1 MRTKTSWLC
10 SCFTS
15 FSQLI
20 FAFYYGVKHREAMN
34 HIYLKN
40 HDLTKE
46 ARSFFMDY
54 LKLQATLSTAAIL
67 VCISIIK
74 DLSSTFSPQVIAYSL
89 ALFVGSIAFTV
100 FCKMHF
106 VAYVASHDNPKAW
119 ANYFGRGLFICS
131 FMSFVFGLVLLCMLV
146 WKQGA

>member
-1 MRTKTSWLC
+1 
-10 SCFTS
+10 
-15 FSQLI
+15 
-20 FAFYYGVKHREAMN
+20 MN

-40 HDLTKE
+40 GDLTKE

-54 LKLQATLSTAAIL
+54 LKLQATLNTAAIL

-74 DLSSTFSPQVIAYSL
+74 DLSSIFSSQVIAYSL
-89 ALFVGSIAFTV
+89 ALFTSSILFTV

-106 VAYVASHDNPKAW
+106 VAYVASHDNPKTW
-119 ANYFGRGLFICS
+119 AKYFGQGLFIFS
-131 FMSFVFGLVLLCMLV
+131 FMSFVFGLSLLCMLV